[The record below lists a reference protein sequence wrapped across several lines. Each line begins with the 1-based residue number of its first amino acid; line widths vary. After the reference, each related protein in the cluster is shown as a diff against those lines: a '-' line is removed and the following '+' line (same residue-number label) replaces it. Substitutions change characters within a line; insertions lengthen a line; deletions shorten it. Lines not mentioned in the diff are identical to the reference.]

1 MSALPTFK
9 RPYCRYDGIVM
20 TALDLPKEVKRW
32 TFNTKAMFL
41 NALEAGAIT
50 ADDMHERYNVS
61 HEELLDWRAR
71 YRADEPRALCEN
83 QRKARR

>member
-1 MSALPTFK
+1 
-9 RPYCRYDGIVM
+9 
-20 TALDLPKEVKRW
+20 
-32 TFNTKAMFL
+32 MFL